1 MFKAI
6 LFICSPLL
14 GSTECLE
21 IEDIRGPYDTQ
32 GQCIER
38 VVEMYFSTQTII
50 PPPYESV
57 KYKCESSL

>member
-21 IEDIRGPYDTQ
+21 IEDTRGPYDTR
-32 GQCIER
+32 GECIAR
-38 VVEMYFSTQTII
+38 AVEMYHSTQMIV
-50 PPPYESV
+50 PPPYKSV
-57 KYKCESSL
+57 KYKCESGI